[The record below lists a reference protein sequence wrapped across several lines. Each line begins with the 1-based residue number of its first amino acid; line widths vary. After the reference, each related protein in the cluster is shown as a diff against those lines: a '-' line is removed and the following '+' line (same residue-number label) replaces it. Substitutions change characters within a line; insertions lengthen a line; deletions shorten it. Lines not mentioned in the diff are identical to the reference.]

1 MKALRIT
8 ILLLVLLSF
17 IPAHLHSAQK
27 EVTAVILRDLQ
38 PSSFEDPDTGNPA
51 GFAVDIMNAVASR
64 YGIKVRYLIVNN
76 WQEAEEALQN
86 GKADLCPVMV
96 PTPERSHYLNFTD
109 FIETSGVNIV
119 VRSKSSEI
127 SRLADLE
134 GRQVGVL
141 RASQA
146 QKLLKA
152 NARINLTQFDTFQ
165 VAIMEL
171 LSGRIDA
178 YVGPDNIIRKLA
190 RETGLEDEIKILA
203 PPLIEIK
210 RAIAVAK
217 ANEKIFSLVKQPT
230 SEFVSSPEYRA
241 LYAKWYG
248 SPTPYWNTRRVS
260 IAISAVI
267 LLSILILAIW
277 RYRIMR
283 ERIAERTRSEAL
295 IQEKAQLLEIEV
307 LERKAK
313 EVELEKKNAELERF
327 AYTVSHDLKSP
338 LITIRGFAGAL
349 LKDVEKG
356 RQDRLSTDLHRIMDA
371 ADKMSLLLND
381 LLELSRIGR
390 IVNPPAVVSMQNIV
404 KEALNSLS
412 AAIAERKVELIVQP
426 DLPDLFVDRLRIVE
440 VVQNL
445 VENSIKYMGDQQHP
459 RIDIGIRDDG
469 AFYVRDNGIGIE
481 ACYLETIFGLFN
493 KLDGK
498 SEGTGIGL
506 ALVRRII
513 DFHGGRVWAESDGPG
528 HGTTM
533 LFTLPE
539 PPETKS

>member
-283 ERIAERTRSEAL
+283 E
-295 IQEKAQLLEIEV
+295 K
-307 LERKAK
+307 
-313 EVELEKKNAELERF
+313 
-327 AYTVSHDLKSP
+327 
-338 LITIRGFAGAL
+338 
-349 LKDVEKG
+349 
-356 RQDRLSTDLHRIMDA
+356 
-371 ADKMSLLLND
+371 
-381 LLELSRIGR
+381 IGR
-390 IVNPPAVVSMQNIV
+390 ASCR
-404 KEALNSLS
+404 
-412 AAIAERKVELIVQP
+412 ERV
-426 DLPDLFVDRLRIVE
+426 
-440 VVQNL
+440 
-445 VENSIKYMGDQQHP
+445 
-459 RIDIGIRDDG
+459 
-469 AFYVRDNGIGIE
+469 
-481 ACYLETIFGLFN
+481 
-493 KLDGK
+493 
-498 SEGTGIGL
+498 
-506 ALVRRII
+506 
-513 DFHGGRVWAESDGPG
+513 
-528 HGTTM
+528 
-533 LFTLPE
+533 
-539 PPETKS
+539 